1 MSQKQRDQ
9 AHTDVDP
16 QAPVR
21 AWTDPSQARH
31 ATKAALAQP
40 DPDAPEPI
48 EGRSMR
54 SGSNYKPVEH
64 PKGKLE
70 RTATGKPKV
79 WKAPFWKRR
88 KLNRLEKARYADA
101 LARADS

>member
-1 MSQKQRDQ
+1 MSRTPQGPVQS
-9 AHTDVDP
+9 DVDP

-54 SGSNYKPVEH
+54 TGSHYKDVGH
-64 PKGKLE
+64 AKGKLE
-70 RTATGKPKV
+70 RTANGKPKV

-88 KLNRLEKARYADA
+88 KLNRLERARYADA